1 MKNTFALIAIF
12 AIILLFPQKRGIPN
26 FPASM
31 NINKGGCGYFA
42 KYYHQR
48 YPNSQ
53 IINFYSPGYSKRHFM
68 VYFPT
73 TGEYVDCEGCTKYP
87 RWLIYDQRTITPE
100 QLDST
105 LNTGGWKK
113 DFNKA
118 DTTIIK
124 NKIFEQCW

>member
-1 MKNTFALIAIF
+1 MKNLLALIAIF
-12 AIILLFPQKRGIPN
+12 AVILLFPQKRNVPDL
-26 FPASM
+26 SEVK
-31 NINKGGCGYFA
+31 NINAGGCGYFA

-68 VYFPT
+68 VYFPI
-73 TGEYVDCEGCTKYP
+73 TGEYVDYEGCSKYP
-87 RWLIYDQRTITPE
+87 RWLIYSQRVITPE

-105 LNTGGWKK
+105 LNTSGWKK

-118 DTTIIK
+118 DTTIIR
-124 NKIFEQCW
+124 NKIFAQ

>member
-1 MKNTFALIAIF
+1 MKNTIALIAIF
-12 AIILLFPQKRGIPN
+12 AVILLFPQKRNVPDL
-26 FPASM
+26 SEVK
-31 NINKGGCGYFA
+31 NINAGGCGYFA

-53 IINFYSPGYSKRHFM
+53 IINFYKSGYSKVHYM
-68 VYFPT
+68 VYFPI

-87 RWLIYDQRTITPE
+87 RWLIFKQRTVSL
-100 QLDST
+100 QFLDSA
-105 LNTGGWKK
+105 LNTPGWRK

-124 NKIFEQCW
+124 QSIFAQ